1 MTTPSPSGPIRK
13 QLGPGKKRLT
23 DRIGEAN
30 QAIASRDI
38 GLLKTLRPKL
48 NGNVAYVNG
57 LIEKLHDVKT
67 TDTDEQTIV
76 DNELEKCAELQMDA
90 CECIDMVNE
99 LIDNPT
105 GVDDKIAEQMKLKET
120 EKLERELENLKL
132 DGEVKRA
139 Q

>member
-1 MTTPSPSGPIRK
+1 
-13 QLGPGKKRLT
+13 
-23 DRIGEAN
+23 
-30 QAIASRDI
+30 
-38 GLLKTLRPKL
+38 
-48 NGNVAYVNG
+48 
-57 LIEKLHDVKT
+57 
-67 TDTDEQTIV
+67 
-76 DNELEKCAELQMDA
+76 MDA

-139 Q
+139 QLASLKDGATASVVSDASALVNKRVKLPRLELPEFDGDILKWSAFWDSFSSTIEIVSQRWSK